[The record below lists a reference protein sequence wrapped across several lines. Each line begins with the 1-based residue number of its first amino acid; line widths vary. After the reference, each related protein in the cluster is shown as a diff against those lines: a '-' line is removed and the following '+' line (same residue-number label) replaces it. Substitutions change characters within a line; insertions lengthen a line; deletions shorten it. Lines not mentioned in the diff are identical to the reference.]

1 MSTSDALALLMKST
15 TILEL
20 MGEVNRHRPVV
31 SLAHN
36 TTLAEALRVLTAHK
50 ILSAPVVVLATA
62 LDVRLPD
69 DDSNAEPM
77 ETLIGFFDVRDA
89 VTAVLR
95 DVDFSKAS
103 GSSCLWWLKHLEL
116 AGRKIGSA
124 PLMQCLG
131 HDVDLMYT
139 PNASV
144 TSVSDLVTKGFLGSS
159 KSGDVVVHR
168 VVLFDAN
175 GALHRLIS
183 QTDVVEW
190 LAEHD
195 AKLSHSLETK
205 SLRELGFG
213 SEERRQ
219 QFVTVKAST
228 PAIACYKEMMEKN
241 VSGAA
246 VVVEEGGSVIADI
259 TFGDLRMLTPE
270 YFSVLGLPVAEF
282 IALTHNTSYAGFAST
297 NTPET
302 FQKSAFF
309 EKSRTFKREQIEKM
323 KHTRAIDPRR
333 RDLFGARDAEPTG
346 VLTVSV
352 ESLFQYQWFS
362 KLYKQRVYVV
372 AENDDVAF
380 DVITLTDVLECAT
393 YGGAHKGPHRCWR

>member
-1 MSTSDALALLMKST
+1 MSTNDARALLMKST
-15 TILEL
+15 KISEL
-20 MGEVNRHRPVV
+20 MREVNRHRPVV
-31 SLAHN
+31 SLAHD
-36 TTLAEALRVLTAHK
+36 TTLAEALHVLTENK
-50 ILSAPVVVLATA
+50 ILSAPVVVLADA

-69 DDSNAEPM
+69 DDANAEPM

-89 VTAVLR
+89 VTAILR
-95 DVDFSKAS
+95 NMNFSKNS
-103 GSSCLWWLKHLEL
+103 STSCLWWLREIEL
-116 AGRKIGSA
+116 AERRIGNT

-131 HDVDLMYT
+131 YDADLMYT

-144 TSVSDLVTKGFLGSS
+144 TSVYDLVTKGFFG
-159 KSGDVVVHR
+159 KSRDDVVHR
-168 VVLFDAN
+168 VVLFDAS

-195 AKLSHSLETK
+195 GKLSHSLETK
-205 SLRELGFG
+205 SLHELGFG
-213 SEERRQ
+213 SDERRR
-219 QFVTVKAST
+219 QFVTVKATT
-228 PAIACYKEMMEKN
+228 PTIACFQHMMEKN

-246 VVVEEGGSVIADI
+246 IVEDERVIADI
-259 TFGDLRMLTPE
+259 TFGDLRLLTPE

-309 EKSRTFKREQIEKM
+309 EKSRTFKSEQTEKM
-323 KHTRAIDPRR
+323 KSARAIDPRR
-333 RDLFGARDAEPTG
+333 RDLYDAGDTEPTG
-346 VLTVSV
+346 VLTVSL
-352 ESLFQYQWFS
+352 ESLFRYAWFS

-372 AENDDVAF
+372 AKNDTVVL

-393 YGGAHKGPHRCWR
+393 YGGAHKGPHRCRR

>member
-1 MSTSDALALLMKST
+1 M
-15 TILEL
+15 
-20 MGEVNRHRPVV
+20 
-31 SLAHN
+31 
-36 TTLAEALRVLTAHK
+36 
-50 ILSAPVVVLATA
+50 
-62 LDVRLPD
+62 
-69 DDSNAEPM
+69 
-77 ETLIGFFDVRDA
+77 
-89 VTAVLR
+89 
-95 DVDFSKAS
+95 
-103 GSSCLWWLKHLEL
+103 
-116 AGRKIGSA
+116 
-124 PLMQCLG
+124 
-131 HDVDLMYT
+131 
-139 PNASV
+139 
-144 TSVSDLVTKGFLGSS
+144 
-159 KSGDVVVHR
+159 
-168 VVLFDAN
+168 
-175 GALHRLIS
+175 
-183 QTDVVEW
+183 
-190 LAEHD
+190 
-195 AKLSHSLETK
+195 
-205 SLRELGFG
+205 
-213 SEERRQ
+213 
-219 QFVTVKAST
+219 KAST

-246 VVVEEGGSVIADI
+246 VVVEEGGVIADI

-352 ESLFQYQWFS
+352 ESLFQYRWFS

-393 YGGAHKGPHRCWR
+393 YGGAHKGPHRCRR

>member
-124 PLMQCLG
+124 P
-131 HDVDLMYT
+131 
-139 PNASV
+139 
-144 TSVSDLVTKGFLGSS
+144 
-159 KSGDVVVHR
+159 
-168 VVLFDAN
+168 
-175 GALHRLIS
+175 
-183 QTDVVEW
+183 
-190 LAEHD
+190 
-195 AKLSHSLETK
+195 
-205 SLRELGFG
+205 
-213 SEERRQ
+213 
-219 QFVTVKAST
+219 
-228 PAIACYKEMMEKN
+228 
-241 VSGAA
+241 
-246 VVVEEGGSVIADI
+246 
-259 TFGDLRMLTPE
+259 
-270 YFSVLGLPVAEF
+270 
-282 IALTHNTSYAGFAST
+282 FAS
-297 NTPET
+297 
-302 FQKSAFF
+302 K
-309 EKSRTFKREQIEKM
+309 RTMR
-323 KHTRAIDPRR
+323 
-333 RDLFGARDAEPTG
+333 
-346 VLTVSV
+346 
-352 ESLFQYQWFS
+352 
-362 KLYKQRVYVV
+362 
-372 AENDDVAF
+372 
-380 DVITLTDVLECAT
+380 
-393 YGGAHKGPHRCWR
+393 

>member
-1 MSTSDALALLMKST
+1 MSTSDARALLMKST
-15 TILEL
+15 KISEL
-20 MGEVNRHRPVV
+20 MREVNRHRPVV

-36 TTLAEALRVLTAHK
+36 TTLAEALHVLTENK
-50 ILSAPVVVLATA
+50 ILSAPVIVLADA

-69 DDSNAEPM
+69 DDANAEPM

-89 VTAVLR
+89 VTAILR
-95 DVDFSKAS
+95 NMNFSKDS
-103 GSSCLWWLKHLEL
+103 STSSCLWWLRAIEL
-116 AGRKIGSA
+116 AERRIGNT

-131 HDVDLMYT
+131 YDADLMYT

-144 TSVSDLVTKGFLGSS
+144 TSVYDLVTKGFFG
-159 KSGDVVVHR
+159 KSRDDVVHR
-168 VVLFDAN
+168 VVLFDAS

-195 AKLSHSLETK
+195 GKLSHSLETK
-205 SLRELGFG
+205 SLRDLGFG
-213 SEERRQ
+213 SDERRR
-219 QFVTVKAST
+219 QFVTVKATT
-228 PAIACYKEMMEKN
+228 PTIACFQQMMEKN

-246 VVVEEGGSVIADI
+246 IVEEERVIADI
-259 TFGDLRMLTPE
+259 TFGDLRLLTPE

-309 EKSRTFKREQIEKM
+309 EKSRTFKSEQTEKM
-323 KHTRAIDPRR
+323 KSTRAIDPRR
-333 RDLFGARDAEPTG
+333 RDLCGAGDAEPTG
-346 VLTVSV
+346 VLTVSL
-352 ESLFQYQWFS
+352 ESLFRYAWFS

-372 AENDDVAF
+372 AQNDVAF

-393 YGGAHKGPHRCWR
+393 YGGAHKGPHRYRR

>member
-1 MSTSDALALLMKST
+1 MSTNDARALLMKST
-15 TILEL
+15 KISEL
-20 MGEVNRHRPVV
+20 MREVNRHRPVV
-31 SLAHN
+31 SLAHD
-36 TTLAEALRVLTAHK
+36 TTLAEALHVLTENK
-50 ILSAPVVVLATA
+50 ILSAPVVVLADA

-69 DDSNAEPM
+69 DDANAEPM

-89 VTAVLR
+89 VTAILR
-95 DVDFSKAS
+95 NMNFSKNS
-103 GSSCLWWLKHLEL
+103 STSCLWWLREIEL
-116 AGRKIGSA
+116 AERRIGNT

-131 HDVDLMYT
+131 YDADLMYT

-144 TSVSDLVTKGFLGSS
+144 TSVYDLVTKGFFG
-159 KSGDVVVHR
+159 KSRDDVVHR
-168 VVLFDAN
+168 VVLFDAS

-190 LAEHD
+190 LAKHD
-195 AKLSHSLETK
+195 GKLSHSLETK
-205 SLRELGFG
+205 SLHELGFG
-213 SEERRQ
+213 SDERRR
-219 QFVTVKAST
+219 QFVTVKATT
-228 PAIACYKEMMEKN
+228 PTIACFQHMMEKN

-246 VVVEEGGSVIADI
+246 IVEDERVIADI
-259 TFGDLRMLTPE
+259 TFGDLRLLTPE

-309 EKSRTFKREQIEKM
+309 EKSRTFKSEQTEKM
-323 KHTRAIDPRR
+323 KSARAIDPRR
-333 RDLFGARDAEPTG
+333 RDLYDAGDTEPTG
-346 VLTVSV
+346 VLTVSL
-352 ESLFQYQWFS
+352 ESLFRYAWFS

-372 AENDDVAF
+372 AKNDTVVL

-393 YGGAHKGPHRCWR
+393 YGGAHKGPHRCRR

>member
-1 MSTSDALALLMKST
+1 MSTSDARALLMKST
-15 TILEL
+15 KISEL
-20 MGEVNRHRPVV
+20 MREVNRHRPVV
-31 SLAHN
+31 SLAHD
-36 TTLAEALRVLTAHK
+36 TTLAEALHVLTENK
-50 ILSAPVVVLATA
+50 ILSAPVVVLADA

-69 DDSNAEPM
+69 DDANAEPM

-89 VTAVLR
+89 VTAILR
-95 DVDFSKAS
+95 NMNFSKNS
-103 GSSCLWWLKHLEL
+103 STSCLWWLREIEL
-116 AGRKIGSA
+116 AERRIGNT

-131 HDVDLMYT
+131 YDADLMYT

-144 TSVSDLVTKGFLGSS
+144 TSVYDLVTKGFFG
-159 KSGDVVVHR
+159 KSRDDVVHR
-168 VVLFDAN
+168 VVLFDAS

-190 LAEHD
+190 LAKHD
-195 AKLSHSLETK
+195 GKLSHSLETK
-205 SLRELGFG
+205 SLHELGFG
-213 SEERRQ
+213 SDERRR
-219 QFVTVKAST
+219 QFVTVKATT
-228 PAIACYKEMMEKN
+228 PTIACFQHMMEKN

-246 VVVEEGGSVIADI
+246 IVEDERVIADI
-259 TFGDLRMLTPE
+259 TFGDLRLLTPE

-309 EKSRTFKREQIEKM
+309 EKSRTFKSEQTEKM
-323 KHTRAIDPRR
+323 KSARAIDPRR
-333 RDLFGARDAEPTG
+333 RDLYDAGDTEPTG
-346 VLTVSV
+346 VLTVSL
-352 ESLFQYQWFS
+352 ESLFRYAWFS

-372 AENDDVAF
+372 AKNDTVVL

-393 YGGAHKGPHRCWR
+393 YGGAHKGPHRCRR

>member
-1 MSTSDALALLMKST
+1 MR
-15 TILEL
+15 
-20 MGEVNRHRPVV
+20 EVNRHRPVV

-36 TTLAEALRVLTAHK
+36 TTLAEALHVLTENK
-50 ILSAPVVVLATA
+50 ILSAPVIVLADA

-69 DDSNAEPM
+69 DDANAEPM

-89 VTAVLR
+89 VTAILR
-95 DVDFSKAS
+95 NMNFSKDS
-103 GSSCLWWLKHLEL
+103 STSSCLWWLRAIEL
-116 AGRKIGSA
+116 AERRIGNT

-131 HDVDLMYT
+131 YDADLMYT

-144 TSVSDLVTKGFLGSS
+144 TSVYDLVTKGFFG
-159 KSGDVVVHR
+159 KSRDDVVHR
-168 VVLFDAN
+168 VVLFDAS

-195 AKLSHSLETK
+195 DKLSHSLETK

-213 SEERRQ
+213 SDERRR
-219 QFVTVKAST
+219 QFVTVKATT
-228 PAIACYKEMMEKN
+228 PTIACFQQMMEKN

-246 VVVEEGGSVIADI
+246 IVEEERVIADI
-259 TFGDLRMLTPE
+259 TFGDLRLLTPE

-309 EKSRTFKREQIEKM
+309 EKSRTFKSEQTEKM
-323 KHTRAIDPRR
+323 KSTRAIDPRR
-333 RDLFGARDAEPTG
+333 RDLYGAGDTEPTG
-346 VLTVSV
+346 VLTVSL
-352 ESLFQYQWFS
+352 ESLFRYGWFS

-372 AENDDVAF
+372 AQNDVAF

-393 YGGAHKGPHRCWR
+393 YGGAHKGPHRYRR

>member
-1 MSTSDALALLMKST
+1 MR
-15 TILEL
+15 
-20 MGEVNRHRPVV
+20 EVNRHRPVV

-36 TTLAEALRVLTAHK
+36 ITLAEALHVLTENK
-50 ILSAPVVVLATA
+50 ILSAPVIVLADA

-69 DDSNAEPM
+69 EDANAEPM

-89 VTAVLR
+89 VTAILR
-95 DVDFSKAS
+95 NMNFSKDS
-103 GSSCLWWLKHLEL
+103 LTSCSKSCLWWLREIEL
-116 AGRKIGSA
+116 IERRIGNT

-131 HDVDLMYT
+131 YDADFMYT

-144 TSVSDLVTKGFLGSS
+144 TSVYDLVKKGFFG
-159 KSGDVVVHR
+159 KSRDDVVHR
-168 VVLFDAN
+168 VVLFDAS

-195 AKLSHSLETK
+195 GKLSHSLETK

-213 SEERRQ
+213 SDERRR
-219 QFVTVKAST
+219 QFVTVKATT
-228 PAIACYKEMMEKN
+228 PTIACFQQMMDKN

-246 VVVEEGGSVIADI
+246 IVEEERVIADI
-259 TFGDLRMLTPE
+259 TFGDLRLLTPE

-282 IALTHNTSYAGFAST
+282 IALTHNTSYAGFALTST

-309 EKSRTFKREQIEKM
+309 EKSRTFKSEQTEKV
-323 KHTRAIDPRR
+323 KKTRAIDPRR
-333 RDLFGARDAEPTG
+333 RDLYGAGDAEPTG
-346 VLTVSV
+346 VLTVSL
-352 ESLFQYQWFS
+352 ESLFQYAWFTN

-372 AENDDVAF
+372 AQNDTVVF

-393 YGGAHKGPHRCWR
+393 CGGAHKGPHRCRR

>member
-20 MGEVNRHRPVV
+20 MDEVKRHRPVV
-31 SLAHN
+31 SLVHN
-36 TTLAEALRVLTAHK
+36 TTLAEAIRELTAPNFVCTSRGARHR
-50 ILSAPVVVLATA
+50 A
-62 LDVRLPD
+62 DVRLPD

-77 ETLIGFFDVRDA
+77 ETLIGFFDVRVA

-116 AGRKIGSA
+116 AEQKIGSA

-139 PNASV
+139 PNASI
-144 TSVSDLVTKGFLGSS
+144 TSVFDLVTKGFLGSS

-323 KHTRAIDPRR
+323 KHTRAIDP
-333 RDLFGARDAEPTG
+333 
-346 VLTVSV
+346 
-352 ESLFQYQWFS
+352 
-362 KLYKQRVYVV
+362 V
-372 AENDDVAF
+372 AEIFSARVTPSQP
-380 DVITLTDVLECAT
+380 V
-393 YGGAHKGPHRCWR
+393 Y

>member
-1 MSTSDALALLMKST
+1 MSTSDARALLMKST
-15 TILEL
+15 KISEL
-20 MGEVNRHRPVV
+20 MREVNRHRPVV
-31 SLAHN
+31 SLAHD
-36 TTLAEALRVLTAHK
+36 TTLAEALHVLTENK
-50 ILSAPVVVLATA
+50 ILSAPVVVLADA

-69 DDSNAEPM
+69 DDANAEPM

-89 VTAVLR
+89 VTAILR
-95 DVDFSKAS
+95 NMNFSKNS
-103 GSSCLWWLKHLEL
+103 STSCLWWLREIEL
-116 AGRKIGSA
+116 AERRIGNT

-131 HDVDLMYT
+131 YDADLMYT

-144 TSVSDLVTKGFLGSS
+144 TSVYDLVTKGFFG
-159 KSGDVVVHR
+159 KSRDDVVHR
-168 VVLFDAN
+168 VVLFDAS

-195 AKLSHSLETK
+195 GKLSHSLETK
-205 SLRELGFG
+205 SLHELGFG
-213 SEERRQ
+213 SDERRR
-219 QFVTVKAST
+219 QFVTVKATT
-228 PAIACYKEMMEKN
+228 PTIACFQHMMEKN

-246 VVVEEGGSVIADI
+246 IVEDERVIADI
-259 TFGDLRMLTPE
+259 TFGDLRLLTPE

-309 EKSRTFKREQIEKM
+309 EKSRTFKSEQTEKM
-323 KHTRAIDPRR
+323 KSARAIDPRR
-333 RDLFGARDAEPTG
+333 RDLYDAGDTEPTG
-346 VLTVSV
+346 VLTVSL
-352 ESLFQYQWFS
+352 ESLFRYAWFS

-372 AENDDVAF
+372 AKNDTVVL

-393 YGGAHKGPHRCWR
+393 YGGAHKGPHRCRR

>member
-1 MSTSDALALLMKST
+1 MSTSDARALLMKST
-15 TILEL
+15 KISEL
-20 MGEVNRHRPVV
+20 MREVNRHRPVV

-36 TTLAEALRVLTAHK
+36 TTLAEALHVLTENK
-50 ILSAPVVVLATA
+50 ILSAPVIVLADA

-69 DDSNAEPM
+69 DDANAEPM

-89 VTAVLR
+89 VTAILR
-95 DVDFSKAS
+95 DMNFSKDS
-103 GSSCLWWLKHLEL
+103 STSSCLWWLRAIEL
-116 AGRKIGSA
+116 AERRIGNT

-131 HDVDLMYT
+131 YDADLMYT

-144 TSVSDLVTKGFLGSS
+144 TSVYDLVTKGFFG
-159 KSGDVVVHR
+159 KSRDDVVHR
-168 VVLFDAN
+168 VVLFDAR

-195 AKLSHSLETK
+195 DKLSHSLETK

-213 SEERRQ
+213 SDERRR
-219 QFVTVKAST
+219 QFVTVKATT
-228 PAIACYKEMMEKN
+228 PTIACFQQMMEKN

-246 VVVEEGGSVIADI
+246 IVEEERVIADI
-259 TFGDLRMLTPE
+259 TFGDLRLLTPE

-282 IALTHNTSYAGFAST
+282 IALTHNTSYAGFALTST

-309 EKSRTFKREQIEKM
+309 EKSRTFKSEQPEKM
-323 KHTRAIDPRR
+323 KSTRAIDPRR
-333 RDLFGARDAEPTG
+333 RDLYGAGDAEPTG
-346 VLTVSV
+346 VLTVSL
-352 ESLFQYQWFS
+352 ESLFQYAWFTN

-372 AENDDVAF
+372 AQNDTVVF

-393 YGGAHKGPHRCWR
+393 YGGAHKGPHRCRR